1 MGQTLDLNPTFISPK
16 SLARSGNRNAKVFAL
31 HKLEFP
37 AKASLQ
43 LKTAARVLWRRV
55 RALNEPVER
64 IISTPQGDCVV
75 KVHDDAA
82 LCAVTRALR
91 EVIDQR
97 RVILRIPDPGRDN
110 NAGVNGGPLLEMLP
124 ADIVQAGE
132 SVSEAMPASA
142 APEGK

>member
-1 MGQTLDLNPTFISPK
+1 MH
-16 SLARSGNRNAKVFAL
+16 KVQ
-31 HKLEFP
+31 FP
-37 AKASLQ
+37 AQASLQ

-97 RVILRIPDPGRDN
+97 RVILRIPDPGRDSN
-110 NAGVNGGPLLEMLP
+110 TGVNGGPIVEMLP

-132 SVSEAMPASA
+132 AMSEAMPSPASA
-142 APEGK
+142 PPAASPSQPDASQHS